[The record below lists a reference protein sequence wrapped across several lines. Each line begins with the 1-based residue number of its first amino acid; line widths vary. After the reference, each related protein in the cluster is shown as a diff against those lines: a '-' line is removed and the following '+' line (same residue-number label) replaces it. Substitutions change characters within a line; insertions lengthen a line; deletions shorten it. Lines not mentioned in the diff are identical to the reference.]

1 MSGADRGVMNLI
13 LLGPPREQGR
23 GHRRSGRSRG
33 EEPPGRDEG
42 WAGQSVV
49 MIVLKSE
56 REIEIMRRAG
66 RIVARI
72 LQRLREEM
80 KPGITTLELDGLA
93 ERLTRKA
100 GALPA
105 FKGYRGYQYAL
116 CASVNEQ
123 VVHGVPT
130 KRPLCEG
137 DIVGLDF
144 GVIIDGFYGD
154 AAITVPVGK
163 VAEETKKLL
172 DATVEALARGIAKA
186 TPAYRLHDIGAAIQ
200 AYTESRGYSVVRE
213 YVGHGI
219 GRELHEPPQIPNYGD
234 PDTGVRLRPGM
245 VLAIEPMINAGAKEV
260 ETLEDGWTV
269 VTKDR
274 SLSAHFEHTVAIMGK
289 GTEVLTAVG

>member
-1 MSGADRGVMNLI
+1 
-13 LLGPPREQGR
+13 
-23 GHRRSGRSRG
+23 
-33 EEPPGRDEG
+33 
-42 WAGQSVV
+42 

-56 REIEIMRRAG
+56 REIEMMRHAG
-66 RIVARI
+66 RIVAKI
-72 LQRLREEM
+72 LQRLREET
-80 KPGITTLELDGLA
+80 KPGITTLDLDALA

-100 GALPA
+100 GAVPA
-105 FKGYRGYQYAL
+105 FKGYRGYRHAL

-130 KRPLCEG
+130 KRPLREG

-144 GVIIDGFYGD
+144 GVIVDGFYGD
-154 AAITVPVGK
+154 AAVTVPVGK
-163 VAEETKKLL
+163 VSEEARKLL
-172 DATVEALARGIAKA
+172 EATAEALSRGIAKA

-200 AYTESRGYSVVRE
+200 AYAESRGYSVVRE

-245 VLAIEPMINAGAKEV
+245 VLAIEPMINAGSKEV

-274 SLSAHFEHTVAIMGK
+274 SFSAHFEHTVAIMGK